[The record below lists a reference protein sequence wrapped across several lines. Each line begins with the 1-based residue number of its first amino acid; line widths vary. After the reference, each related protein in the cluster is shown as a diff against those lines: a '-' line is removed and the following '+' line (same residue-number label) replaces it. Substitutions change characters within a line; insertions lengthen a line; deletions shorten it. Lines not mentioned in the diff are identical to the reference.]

1 MTGEA
6 RTRLVTLAASLVT
19 LMATTAL
26 NRAVA
31 SPEVA
36 DDVVTYMV
44 GSLIVAVVWGASKL
58 GERHEEVMA
67 RLSGME
73 ASQRQVNL
81 ALASVMRSDLIT
93 KAQRHI
99 WELHWATPE
108 EKLSWHAEWQ
118 QYHDLGAD
126 GYIDSMAEMV
136 LSLPERPPPK
146 GDGGRDPSPG

>member
-99 WELHWATPE
+99 WELRWATPE

-136 LSLPERPPPK
+136 LSLPERPPK
-146 GDGGRDPSPG
+146 DEGGRDPSPG

>member
-1 MTGEA
+1 MLF
-6 RTRLVTLAASLVT
+6 RS
-19 LMATTAL
+19 
-26 NRAVA
+26 
-31 SPEVA
+31 
-36 DDVVTYMV
+36 
-44 GSLIVAVVWGASKL
+44 IVAVVWGASKF

-67 RLSGME
+67 RLSGLE

-99 WELHWATPE
+99 WELRWATPE

-136 LSLPERPPPK
+136 LSLPERPPRD
-146 GDGGRDPSPG
+146 DGGRDPCPG